1 MVVEGKGSSMIRQS
15 MILLGVAISLLM
27 SAWAAG
33 DWAGFRGPG
42 VRGSSPET
50 GLVTTWSE
58 TENLKWKTPLPGP
71 GSSSPILWGDKVFVT
86 CYSGYGADKDNP
98 GDPSNLKR
106 HLVCISAADG
116 KVLWDKSVLAV
127 QPEVPYSGRIQEHG
141 YASHTPAI
149 DGQRIY
155 VFFGKSG
162 VLAFDLQ
169 GNQLWQHSVGTDSDK
184 MKWGSASSVTLCGD
198 LVIVNAWDESKTLYA
213 LKKLDG
219 SEVWKQDLSG
229 TDLTFSTPVLAD
241 LGQGQRELIL
251 VMPTQVWGL
260 NPDTGEKLWW
270 IKTTMKGLV
279 TGTPLVVGER
289 AYVHGGGP
297 DALSSLCV
305 RLGGRGDVTE
315 THVLWSNAQAVS
327 VPSPTYCDGLLYWV
341 TNDGKACCQDPQSGQ
356 LKYSSKLPVTGQFAV
371 YASVVS
377 ASKQLYAVTRTGG
390 TFVLAAGPE
399 FNIIAHN
406 KFESDDS
413 IFNAS
418 PAISDGDIF
427 LRSNRFLY
435 CIGR

>member
-1 MVVEGKGSSMIRQS
+1 MIRQPM
-15 MILLGVAISLLM
+15 MIVSATAFSLLM
-27 SAWAAG
+27 SGWAAG
-33 DWAGFRGPG
+33 EWAGFRGPG

-106 HLVCISAADG
+106 HLLCISAADG
-116 KVLWDKSVLAV
+116 KVLWDKSVPAV

-141 YASHTPAI
+141 YASHTPAT
-149 DGQRIY
+149 DGQCIY

-162 VLAFDLQ
+162 VLAFDFQ
-169 GNQLWQHSVGTDSDK
+169 GSQLWQRSVGTNSDK

-213 LKKLDG
+213 LNKRDG

-229 TDLTFSTPVLAD
+229 VEMTFSTPVLAD

-251 VMPTQVWGL
+251 VMPMQVWGL

-279 TGTPLVVGER
+279 TGTPLVVGEW

-305 RLGGRGDVTE
+305 RLGGRGDVTD

-413 IFNAS
+413 DFNGS
-418 PAISDGDIF
+418 PAISDGHIF

>member
-1 MVVEGKGSSMIRQS
+1 MGWFSRAGRARQQSGDGACHYLERDGKPQVEDAPAGSGVVQPYHLGRQGLCD
-15 MILLGVAISLLM
+15 LLLRLWRGQRQPWRSGQSQTYLL
-27 SAWAAG
+27 
-33 DWAGFRGPG
+33 
-42 VRGSSPET
+42 
-50 GLVTTWSE
+50 
-58 TENLKWKTPLPGP
+58 
-71 GSSSPILWGDKVFVT
+71 
-86 CYSGYGADKDNP
+86 
-98 GDPSNLKR
+98 
-106 HLVCISAADG
+106 CISAADG
-116 KVLWDKSVLAV
+116 KVLWDKSVPAV

-141 YASHTPAI
+141 YASHTPAT
-149 DGQRIY
+149 DGQCIY

-162 VLAFDLQ
+162 VLAFDFQ
-169 GNQLWQHSVGTDSDK
+169 GSQLWQRSVGTNSDK

-213 LKKLDG
+213 LNKRDG

-229 TDLTFSTPVLAD
+229 VEMTFSTPVLAD

-251 VMPTQVWGL
+251 VMPMQVWGL

-279 TGTPLVVGER
+279 TGTPLVVGEW

-305 RLGGRGDVTE
+305 RLGGRGDVTD